1 MSPGPDPK
9 EFALLR
15 TFRQLFQ
22 GKQYKHRDSS
32 LGDLVASQLYEDLV
46 ALNRSPKLLARV
58 QNHERVV
65 NLANKTV
72 GKKSRRGDGTFG
84 ELVPTAVAVTEEGLL
99 VARGEIANI
108 EIGAETKILAKAM
121 IKQIDRVTGDLQKQ
135 VPQFKRGAGDPIV
148 VALVGINHAP
158 YAVGYEG
165 DRAYRTDGKANR
177 HPIQEAADASHR
189 LLRDVAPL
197 YDEFILLHYSATNDE
212 PFPFSWVN
220 FNQTSADY
228 GAALVRISREYDR
241 RF

>member
-1 MSPGPDPK
+1 MPYRLLT
-9 EFALLR
+9 EFEN
-15 TFRQLFQ
+15 LFT
-22 GKQYKHRDSS
+22 GKKYIHRDSS
-32 LGDLVASQLYEDLV
+32 RGDFVAMHLYEDLA
-46 ALNRSPKLLARV
+46 ALNRSSKLLPRIQAEDRILSTK
-58 QNHERVV
+58 
-65 NLANKTV
+65 NLRQGIKA
-72 GKKSRRGDGTFG
+72 RRGDGTFG
-84 ELVPTAVAVTEEGLL
+84 EVVPGTPVISDAGFQ
-99 VARGEIANI
+99 VARGIVATV
-108 EIGAETKILAKAM
+108 EIGAEMKILAKAM

-135 VPQFKRGAGDPIV
+135 VPQFKRGSGDPIC

-177 HPIQEAADASHR
+177 HPVQEAADASQR

-220 FNQTSADY
+220 FDQTSADY